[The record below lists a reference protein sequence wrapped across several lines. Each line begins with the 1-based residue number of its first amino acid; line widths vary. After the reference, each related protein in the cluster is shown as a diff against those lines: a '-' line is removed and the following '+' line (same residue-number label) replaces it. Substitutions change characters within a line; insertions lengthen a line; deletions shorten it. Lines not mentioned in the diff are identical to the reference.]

1 LALTPKIIIAA
12 ASSQNENCT
21 NGVTFDVDRRPG
33 INYDS
38 LAFIEQETLAFIGSS
53 RRGTALWL

>member
-1 LALTPKIIIAA
+1 MKGEL
-12 ASSQNENCT
+12 SQNENGT
-21 NGVTFDVDRRPG
+21 NDITFDVDRRPG